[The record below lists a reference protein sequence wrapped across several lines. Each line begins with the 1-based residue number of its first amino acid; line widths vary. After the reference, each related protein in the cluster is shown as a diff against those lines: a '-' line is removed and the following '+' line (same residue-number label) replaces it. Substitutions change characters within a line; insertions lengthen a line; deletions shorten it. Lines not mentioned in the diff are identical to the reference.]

1 MYNLNIQL
9 EDPNRTAPPDDCD
22 GVRKHP
28 ELYELFETLDCDII
42 FWEAF
47 SVEGIN
53 YPYPAAR
60 NNSQHHKNKIAELD
74 FKADILDMIEQQKH
88 EDLGRF
94 FQTHMLDYAEK
105 TWRGRNE

>member
-1 MYNLNIQL
+1 MYNLNVQL
-9 EDPNRTAPPDDCD
+9 EDPNRTAPPEDCD

-53 YPYPAAR
+53 YPYPAAC

-105 TWRGRNE
+105 TWKGRHE